1 MHGIRAVIA
10 VTVIALA
17 TGALT
22 ACVAD
27 ASEQPEASSSSLALT
42 VNPACPPD
50 STPVGPSA
58 GELNTALA
66 QAQPGD
72 TLALAEATYVGNFE
86 ITVSG
91 TADEPI
97 TLCGSAATVINGGT
111 LDSDYA
117 LHLQSADHWLLQGFT
132 VTNASKGIVLDDSSH
147 NVLTSL
153 SVSRIGE
160 EGIHFRTGS
169 SDNVLENSRVSD
181 TGLVT
186 AEFGEGVYIGSAES
200 NWCRYSACDPDTS
213 DRNIIRDSTILNT
226 TAEAID
232 VKEGTTA
239 GEIRGNS
246 LSFPGSGEVESAVN
260 LKGNGWIVDANTID
274 AASGDGIRVHSIL
287 EGWGASNV
295 ITANTIGTVAGN
307 VGIEVVGA
315 ARDLGNVV
323 GCDNL
328 TPSGTTVA
336 MNVSCR

>member
-1 MHGIRAVIA
+1 MVVAATLSLPSCTDEPQSASTIA
-10 VTVIALA
+10 T
-17 TGALT
+17 T
-22 ACVAD
+22 AA
-27 ASEQPEASSSSLALT
+27 P
-42 VNPACPPD
+42 VNPACPTD
-50 STPVGPSA
+50 STPIGPSS
-58 GELNTALA
+58 GELNTALS
-66 QAQPGD
+66 QARPGD

-91 TADEPI
+91 TTEQPI
-97 TLCGSAATVINGGT
+97 TLCGSAASVINGGT
-111 LDSDYA
+111 LDSGYA
-117 LHLQSADHWLLQGFT
+117 LHLHSADYWRLEGFS
-132 VTNASKGIVLDDSSH
+132 VTNASKGIMLDDSSH

-153 SVSRIGE
+153 NVSRIGD
-160 EGIHFRTGS
+160 EGIHFRAGS

-200 NWCRYSACDPDTS
+200 NWCRYSACEPDAS

-246 LSFPGSGEVESAVN
+246 VSFPGSGEVESAVN
-260 LKGNGWIVDANTID
+260 LKGNGWVVDANTVD

-295 ITANTIGTVAGN
+295 ITGNTIGTTAGN
-307 VGIEVVGA
+307 LGIDIVGD
-315 ARDLGNVV
+315 ARDLGNIV
-323 GCDNL
+323 GCDNV
-328 TPSGTTVA
+328 TPSGAAVST
-336 MNVSCR
+336 NVTCR

>member
-1 MHGIRAVIA
+1 MQGIRALIA
-10 VTVIALA
+10 VTVIALSA
-17 TGALT
+17 GALT
-22 ACVAD
+22 ACVGD
-27 ASEQPEASSSSLALT
+27 APKQPEASSSSVPLP

-58 GELNTALA
+58 GELKAALA
-66 QAQPGD
+66 QARPGD

-86 ITVSG
+86 LTVPG
-91 TADEPI
+91 TADAPI
-97 TLCGSAATVINGGT
+97 TLCGSEASILDGGS
-111 LDSDYA
+111 LDSGYA
-117 LHLQSADHWLLQGFT
+117 LHLQSADYWRLEGFS
-132 VTNASKGIVLDDSSH
+132 VTNASKGIMLDASSH
-147 NVLTSL
+147 NLLTGL
-153 SVSRIGE
+153 DVSRIGE
-160 EGIHFRTGS
+160 EGIHFRAGS

-186 AEFGEGVYIGSAES
+186 AEFGEGVYVGSAES
-200 NWCRYSACDPDTS
+200 NWCRYTACDADDS
-213 DRNIIRDSTILNT
+213 DRNVIRDTTIVNT

-260 LKGNGWIVDANTID
+260 LKGNAWIVDANTIE

-295 ITANTIGTVAGN
+295 ITANMIGTTTSNLGVE
-307 VGIEVVGA
+307 IVGA
-315 ARDLGNVV
+315 ARDLGNIV

-328 TPSGTTVA
+328 TPSGAAVST
-336 MNVSCR
+336 NVSCR

>member
-1 MHGIRAVIA
+1 MRSIRVLSAMATIVLSTAV
-10 VTVIALA
+10 LA
-17 TGALT
+17 
-22 ACVAD
+22 ACATD
-27 ASEQPEASSSSLALT
+27 SREPGPSATPLPST
-42 VNPACPPD
+42 VNPACPAD

-58 GELNTALA
+58 GELNDALA
-66 QAQPGD
+66 DARPGD

-287 EGWGASNV
+287 EGWGASNI
-295 ITANTIGTVAGN
+295 ITANTIGTAAGN
-307 VGIEVVGA
+307 VGIEIVGA
-315 ARDLGNVV
+315 ARDLGNMV